1 MRKALAIF
9 RSTIFFIVFFGFTIP
24 WLMLAY
30 VMMPLNQ
37 RLFIAVAAGWSRAHR
52 FLARWICGQRVVME
66 GEMPTQPT
74 FYVLKHES
82 MFETMDLP
90 HLLDRPVI
98 AAKKELLEIFGWGR
112 LARAYGLLA
121 VDRDAG
127 ASALRLLRNQARE
140 AMEAGRSIC
149 LFPEGTR
156 VEPGDSPALKSGFA
170 GLYLVLKMPVVP
182 VAVSSGAINP
192 RGFLRYPGIIR
203 YRVGTTI
210 PAGLPRAEAEA
221 QVHAAINALNRSAP
235 SSSVGIADS

>member
-1 MRKALAIF
+1 MHKFIAIV
-9 RSTIFFIVFFGFTIP
+9 RSTLFFIIFFGFTVP
-24 WLMLAY
+24 WLVLAY
-30 VMMPLNQ
+30 VAMPLNR
-37 RLFIAVAAGWSRAHR
+37 RLFLWIAVTWSKSHR
-52 FLARWICGQRVVME
+52 FMARWICGQKVVME
-66 GEMPTQPT
+66 GQLPTVPS

-90 HLLDRPVI
+90 HLLNRPVI

-127 ASALRLLRNQARE
+127 ASALRQLRAQAQ
-140 AMEAGRSIC
+140 AGIAAGRSLC

-156 VEPGDSPALKSGFA
+156 VPHGEAPPLKSGFA
-170 GLYLVLKMPVVP
+170 GLYVILKMPVVP
-182 VAVSSGAINP
+182 IAVESGAINP

-203 YRVGTTI
+203 YRIGETI

-221 QVHAAINALNRSAP
+221 RVHAAINALNDLPDNSA
-235 SSSVGIADS
+235 